1 MVKAVFPGSFDPLT
15 LGHMDV
21 IRRAAKLFDQVVVA
35 VGINTSKTGMFS
47 TEEKIKLITDDIQE
61 FENAEVAKMPGL
73 TVEFVSSI
81 EADVIIR
88 GIRNVKDYEYE
99 RDIAELNRQLS
110 GVETVLLPAQAI
122 YQDIS
127 SSNLKEVA
135 KFGADISHFVPKNVS
150 ELIKLKTK

>member
-21 IRRAAKLFDQVVVA
+21 IRRAAKLFEQVVVA